1 MMNYFYPTRL
11 DDLRNAI
18 ERSIDRGATAFK
30 VGELMDK
37 HGSDDWLGPF
47 LEELGPFIQV
57 QVGDFA
63 NFLEST
69 YNFFHWRTPFA
80 TLCSLVLFSAIFAIS
95 AFTDSRFAGK
105 VFWFV
110 VGMTFFVCWP
120 ISSLYPRYR
129 LLVSPFKWAFWD
141 VPTHAKWCFQYLQEQ
156 ASGAREA
163 LLSQADDEECV
174 RTGKENPHILI
185 NDDSDSD
192 ESFESAVS
200 VKLDP
205 EGDILSFG
213 CAYNRIPGHFIIS
226 SNGLRFQS
234 SVGKLHITHETFS
247 YPYTQLAEMSKRQTR
262 SSILSPLAK
271 VTTGM
276 DKLELWF
283 RSEESGPGMHHFGEE
298 KHAKCVL
305 LENMRGR
312 DKAFN
317 AVIGFSG
324 LKWQCLQ
331 KKMDRVKKDGKRDR
345 GNTN

>member
-1 MMNYFYPTRL
+1 MNYFYPTPL
-11 DDLRNAI
+11 EDLREAI
-18 ERSIDRGATAFK
+18 RRTIDRGATAFK

-37 HGSDDWLGPF
+37 HGSDNWLGPF

-57 QVGDFA
+57 QVADFA
-63 NFLEST
+63 NFLEAT
-69 YNFFHWRTPFA
+69 YNFFHWRSPYA
-80 TLCSLVLFSAIFAIS
+80 TISSLILFSAFFLLSAI
-95 AFTDSRFAGK
+95 TDSRFAMK
-105 VFWFV
+105 VFWFIC
-110 VGMTFFVCWP
+110 GMTFFICWP

-141 VPTHAKWCFQYLQEQ
+141 VPTHAEACFNYLQEH
-156 ASGAREA
+156 ATKARKK
-163 LLSQADDEECV
+163 LLSTADDGKYV
-174 RTGKENPHILI
+174 RTGRESPHIFL

-192 ESFESAVS
+192 ESFESAHS

-205 EGDILSFG
+205 ERDLLSFG
-213 CAYNRIPGHFIIS
+213 CTYNRTPGRFVIS
-226 SNGLRFQS
+226 STGIRFES
-234 SVGKLHITHETFS
+234 TIFKLHLHYDSFS
-247 YPYTQLAEMSKRQTR
+247 KPYSELVEMSKRQTR

-283 RSEESGPGMHHFGEE
+283 KGEE
-298 KHAKCVL
+298 AGAGVHGMGERECARYVL

-317 AVIGFSG
+317 AVVGFSG

-331 KKMDRVKKDGKRDR
+331 KRPDRIKKVGKEPMASKV
-345 GNTN
+345 